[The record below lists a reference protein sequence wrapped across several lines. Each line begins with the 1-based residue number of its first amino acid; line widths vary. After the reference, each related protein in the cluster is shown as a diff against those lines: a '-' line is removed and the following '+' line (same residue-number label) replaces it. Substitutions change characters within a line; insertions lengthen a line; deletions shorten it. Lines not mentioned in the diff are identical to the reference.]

1 MSDSA
6 DAPPPRPPRRKR
18 YGGKNPQRYDE
29 KYKEHRGDAET
40 LAKVVA
46 SGKTAAGTHRPIM
59 VEEILRTLKPQ
70 NGQSALDATLGFGG
84 HTEALLGRLLPG
96 GRLVGLDAD
105 ARQLPLTV
113 DRLRLA
119 GFTEPAFQAVRSNFA
134 GAPKVLATLGWEG
147 VDMVLADLGVSSMQI
162 DNPARG
168 FSYKHDGPLDMRMNP
183 ERGQTAGQLLKS
195 VSVRKLAQ
203 IMEENADEPNADRL
217 AEGLAGGEYLSTS
230 ALKHRVVH
238 LLGSEPAE
246 AALPRVFQALR
257 IAVNE
262 EFTALETLLRA
273 LPEILRPKGRVAILT
288 FHSGEDRRVK
298 KAFQTGLA
306 EGFYS
311 AVATDVTRASA
322 AEIFHNPRASSAKL
336 RWAVRR

>member
-1 MSDSA
+1 MSDSG

-18 YGGKNPQRYDE
+18 YGGKNPQRYDQ

-59 VEEILRTLKPQ
+59 VEEILRALKPQ

-84 HTEALLGRLLPG
+84 HAEALLGRLLPG
-96 GRLVGLDAD
+96 GRLLGLDAD
-105 ARQLPLTV
+105 ALQLPLTV
-113 DRLRLA
+113 ERLRQA
-119 GFTEPAFQAVRSNFA
+119 KFTDPAFLAVRSNFA
-134 GAPKVLATLGWEG
+134 GAPKVLASLGWEG
-147 VDMVLADLGVSSMQI
+147 VDVMLADLGISSMQI

-183 ERGQTAGQLLKS
+183 ERGHTAAQLLKS
-195 VSVRKLAQ
+195 VKAKKLAQ
-203 IMEENADEPNADRL
+203 ILEENADEPNADRL
-217 AEGLAGGEYLSTS
+217 AEGLAGGGYLSTS
-230 ALKHRVVH
+230 DLKHRVVQ
-238 LLGSEPAE
+238 LLGSEQAE

-262 EFTALETLLRA
+262 EFTALETLLRV
-273 LPEILRPKGRVAILT
+273 LPEMLRPKGRVAILT

-298 KAFQTGLA
+298 KAFQAGLA
-306 EGFYS
+306 TGIYS
-311 AVATDVTRASA
+311 SVAAEVIRASA
-322 AEIFHNPRASSAKL
+322 AEVFHNPRASSAKL

>member
-1 MSDSA
+1 MSDSG

-18 YGGKNPQRYDE
+18 YGGKNPQQYDQ

-59 VEEILRTLKPQ
+59 VEEILRTLNPQ
-70 NGQSALDATLGFGG
+70 NGLSALDATLGFGG
-84 HTEALLGRLLPG
+84 HAEELMKRLLPG

-105 ARQLPLTV
+105 AQQLPLTV
-113 DRLRLA
+113 ERLRLA
-119 GFTEPAFQAVRSNFA
+119 GFKEPAFQAIRSNFA
-134 GAPKVLATLGWEG
+134 GARKVLASLGWEG

-195 VSVRKLAQ
+195 VSVKKLAE
-203 IMEENADEPNADRL
+203 ILEENADEPNADRL
-217 AEGLAGGEYLSTS
+217 AEGLAGGEFLSTS
-230 ALKHRVVH
+230 ALKNRVVQ

-246 AALPRVFQALR
+246 AALPRVYQALR

-262 EFTALETLLRA
+262 EFTALETLLRS
-273 LPEILRPKGRVAILT
+273 LPEVLHPRGRVVILT

-298 KAFQTGLA
+298 KAFQAGLA
-306 EGFYS
+306 AGVYS
-311 AVATDVTRASA
+311 AVAKDVTRASA